1 MIKALLYL
9 GVILSVL
16 INFTEIS
23 YSIDFTTLVDQDSY
37 RCSERVV
44 AIGDLDRTVRDKCG
58 DPLKIGSRQDWG
70 PIWIYHSPQEGF
82 MYYLE
87 FVNGKLQRIVSAP
100 CSPDK
105 PECFDLR

>member
-1 MIKALLYL
+1 MIKNLLYL
-9 GVILSVL
+9 VAILVML
-16 INFTEIS
+16 INFSEVS
-23 YSIDFTTLVDQDSY
+23 YSIDFTTVADQDSY
-37 RCSERVV
+37 RCSEWVV
-44 AIGDLDRTVRDKCG
+44 ATGDLDRTVRKKCG
-58 DPLKIGSRQDWG
+58 DPLKIGIRQDWG

-100 CSPDK
+100 CNPEK

>member
-105 PECFDLR
+105 PECLDLR

>member
-1 MIKALLYL
+1 M
-9 GVILSVL
+9 L

-23 YSIDFTTLVDQDSY
+23 YSLDFTTLADQDSY
-37 RCSERVV
+37 RCSEEVV
-44 AIGDLDRTVRDKCG
+44 AIGDLDRTVREKCG
-58 DPLKIGSRQDWG
+58 DPLKIGTRQDWG

-87 FVNGKLQRIVSAP
+87 FVNGKLQRIVSAH

>member
-1 MIKALLYL
+1 MIKRLLYL
-9 GVILSVL
+9 GAILAVL
-16 INFTEIS
+16 INFSGIS
-23 YSIDFTTLVDQDSY
+23 YSIDFTSLADQDSY
-37 RCSERVV
+37 QCSGGIV
-44 AIGDLDRTVRDKCG
+44 AIGDLDRTVREKCG
-58 DPLKIGSRQDWG
+58 DPLKIGTRQDWG